1 MKLIIDISK
10 DRYDEI
16 MSMDWKNCRLIFDEE
31 IRAIHD
37 GKALEQEPCDDAVD
51 RQVVIDA
58 IDDDNR
64 NGHYSCF
71 ATNNDAEC
79 FKQIIRDLPSVTPQ
93 PCGDAINRHA
103 VIDTLTKTSGIRG
116 DALKALYDLPSVTP
130 MQKWIP
136 VSERLPEEDGEYL
149 ATIYDMD
156 ENYEYIDIAELE
168 DGKWCYK
175 PYILVK
181 AWMPIP
187 EPYKAEGSD
196 KE

>member
-16 MSMDWKNCRLIFDEE
+16 MAMDWVNGRLFFDEE
-31 IRAIHD
+31 LRAIHD
-37 GKALEQEPCDDAVD
+37 GIPQM
-51 RQVVIDA
+51 
-58 IDDDNR
+58 
-64 NGHYSCF
+64 
-71 ATNNDAEC
+71 AE
-79 FKQIIRDLPSVTPQ
+79 R
-93 PCGDAINRHA
+93 
-103 VIDTLTKTSGIRG
+103 
-116 DALKALYDLPSVTP
+116 
-130 MQKWIP
+130 WIP

-156 ENYEYIDIAELE
+156 ENYEYIDIAELG

-181 AWMPIP
+181 AWMPLP
-187 EPYKAEGSD
+187 KPYKAESED

>member
-16 MSMDWKNCRLIFDEE
+16 MSMDWKNCRRFFDEE

-37 GKALEQEPCDDAVD
+37 GKALEQEPCDDAISREAVMHILD
-51 RQVVIDA
+51 EVGGDFDSPREAVVPIDYIA
-58 IDDDNR
+58 DMV
-64 NGHYSCF
+64 
-71 ATNNDAEC
+71 AE
-79 FKQIIRDLPSVTPQ
+79 LPSVTLQ
-93 PCGDAINRHA
+93 PCRDAISRHA